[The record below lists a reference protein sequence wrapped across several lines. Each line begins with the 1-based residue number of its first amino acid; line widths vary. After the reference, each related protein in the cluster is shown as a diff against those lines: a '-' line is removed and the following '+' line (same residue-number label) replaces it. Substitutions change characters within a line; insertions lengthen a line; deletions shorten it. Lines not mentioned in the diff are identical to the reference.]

1 MRLLWSELR
10 RACSDVCTSDHSSL
24 MERYTLNTVLWSQ
37 QLLHGKIHM
46 HTLCC
51 DHNSLMESWPIYPLT
66 CSVPAAGIE
75 LPWRSMVASD
85 ASDSKEKAE
94 KSDTGR
100 ANMRANGSSSVEYFP
115 ISLAASLKSPQSVRS
130 STFSRYDVGDLSMCA
145 IVCCNF
151 PSISNQLCF
160 NLYIY
165 RNTQGS
171 KAKTDVFQIVQSRL
185 SEVVTVMSRTGE
197 NKEKTSSKLR
207 T

>member
-1 MRLLWSELR
+1 
-10 RACSDVCTSDHSSL
+10 
-24 MERYTLNTVLWSQ
+24 
-37 QLLHGKIHM
+37 
-46 HTLCC
+46 
-51 DHNSLMESWPIYPLT
+51 
-66 CSVPAAGIE
+66 
-75 LPWRSMVASD
+75 
-85 ASDSKEKAE
+85 
-94 KSDTGR
+94 
-100 ANMRANGSSSVEYFP
+100 
-115 ISLAASLKSPQSVRS
+115 VRS

>member
-1 MRLLWSELR
+1 VVTDI
-10 RACSDVCTSDHSSL
+10 ATVKVTSL
-24 MERYTLNTVLWSQ
+24 MIALAVRGGFKLGSAAGLAAVVA
-37 QLLHGKIHM
+37 
-46 HTLCC
+46 
-51 DHNSLMESWPIYPLT
+51 T

-75 LPWRSMVASD
+75 LPWRSMVACD

-100 ANMRANGSSSVEYFP
+100 ANMRTNGSSSVEYFP
-115 ISLAASLKSPQSVRS
+115 ISLAASLKSPQRVRS
-130 STFSRYDVGDLSMCA
+130 FTFSRYDVGDISMCA

>member
-1 MRLLWSELR
+1 V
-10 RACSDVCTSDHSSL
+10 A
-24 MERYTLNTVLWSQ
+24 
-37 QLLHGKIHM
+37 
-46 HTLCC
+46 
-51 DHNSLMESWPIYPLT
+51 
-66 CSVPAAGIE
+66 AAGIK
-75 LPWRSMVASD
+75 LPWRIFVASD

-100 ANMRANGSSSVEYFP
+100 ANMRANGSSSVEYFR
-115 ISLAASLKSPQSVRS
+115 ISLAASLKSPLSVES
-130 STFSRYDVGDLSMCA
+130 SKFSRYDVGDPSMSA

-151 PSISNQLCF
+151 PSISNQVCF

-165 RNTQGS
+165 RNTQRS
-171 KAKTDVFQIVQSRL
+171 KVKTDLFQIVQPRL